1 MAAECLFYPPFRKSV
16 IKINRLTFKRR
27 RTLLVIALLIALSW
41 MALSG
46 DRQHRPNND
55 QVISSHSIPLDPRN
69 PSRTELGKLRFLGAW
84 VLESENDRFG
94 GISSLEA
101 LPDGR
106 FVALGDGATLI
117 DFRIAPGGAIV
128 DPFIRPLPWRG
139 NQKEEPE
146 YEERDS
152 ESIVRVPET
161 GEYWISFEN
170 RSSLR
175 RYSPDL
181 SRELETIRPKAMKR
195 WPSNGGGE
203 ALARLVDG
211 RFILIAEYGEAK
223 GGGYEGLIWPG
234 QPSAKVE
241 PQRFA
246 YLPPEGFHATDAKV
260 LPDGRLLVLNRRL
273 AFPTGLSAALTVIDG
288 DAIRPGAR
296 VRGTLLAKLE
306 SPLAV
311 DNMEALAVTQE
322 GGQNIVWIA
331 SDDNF
336 NAFQR
341 ILLMKFALPETPSA
355 TTGPG
360 FDSLN

>member
-1 MAAECLFYPPFRKSV
+1 MAQSSNPSHVVVGFFSLATAGALVTVFTWGGTPIITKFGVESV
-16 IKINRLTFKRR
+16 DVLS
-27 RTLLVIALLIALSW
+27 LALL
-41 MALSG
+41 
-46 DRQHRPNND
+46 
-55 QVISSHSIPLDPRN
+55 
-69 PSRTELGKLRFLGAW
+69 RTVA
-84 VLESENDRFG
+84 
-94 GISSLEA
+94 A
-101 LPDGR
+101 LPLA
-106 FVALGDGATLI
+106 VLILAAL
-117 DFRIAPGGAIV
+117 RC
-128 DPFIRPLPWRG
+128 PLPWRG

-203 ALARLVDG
+203 ALARLADG

-341 ILLMKFALPETPSA
+341 TLLMKFALPKEPSA

>member
-1 MAAECLFYPPFRKSV
+1 MV
-16 IKINRLTFKRR
+16 
-27 RTLLVIALLIALSW
+27 VIALLIALSW
-41 MALSG
+41 AALSG

-55 QVISSHSIPLDPRN
+55 QAVSSRPIPLDPEN
-69 PSRTELGKLRFLGAW
+69 PARTELGKLRFLGAW

-106 FVALGDGATLI
+106 FVALGDGATLV
-117 DFRIAPGGAIV
+117 DFRLGPNGAII

-139 NQKEEPE
+139 NQEEEPE

-152 ESIVRVPET
+152 ESIVRVPAT
-161 GEYWISFEN
+161 GQYWISFEN

-175 RYSPDL
+175 RFSADL
-181 SRELETIRPKAMKR
+181 TRELEKVRPKAMKR
-195 WPSNGGGE
+195 WPSNGGAE
-203 ALARLVDG
+203 AIARLSDG
-211 RFILIAEYGEAK
+211 RFIVISEKGEVQ

-234 QPSAKVE
+234 QPSAQQA

-246 YLPPEGFHATDAKV
+246 YLPPDGFRATDAKV

-273 AFPTGLSAALTVIDG
+273 AFPTGLSAALTVIYAG
-288 DAIRPGAR
+288 AIRPGAR
-296 VRGTLLAKLE
+296 VRGQLLAKLQ

-311 DNMEALAVTQE
+311 DNMEALAVTQD
-322 GGQNIVWIA
+322 GGRNIVWIA

-336 NAFQR
+336 NAYQR
-341 ILLMKFALPETPSA
+341 TLLMKFALPGAPA
-355 TTGPG
+355 DRGGAPG
-360 FDSLN
+360 FESLSD